1 MSSLPGEGELFDAKY
16 RIGSVL
22 GIGRTTAVIAA
33 KRMGFDDDV
42 AIKLLRADCCD
53 DPMMI
58 ERLVQEG
65 KMAARIRSEHVVR
78 MLTADA
84 FAGRAYLVMEYLDGV
99 TLAELLRR
107 QGPLPLA
114 TAVDM
119 LLQACEAIS
128 EAHTLGFFHHDL
140 KPASLF
146 LTHRAD
152 GSPCVK
158 VLDFGISTVPR
169 IATIAP
175 GSGSRPPPPPAPTG
189 TPQYMSPE
197 QLTAAKVVD
206 QSSDIW
212 SLGAILYELVSG
224 RRAFEGSGVSEIR
237 THVLHA
243 TPVPLGR
250 LRPEIPKE
258 LERVVSRCFE
268 KDPLRRHANVAQMA
282 GALAPYGS
290 SAARASAGSIVRAV
304 EGGIVGRSPLS
315 GGVERVTSTVE
326 ETLAR
331 APARRR
337 KGRAL
342 LIVAL
347 AALSVV
353 VGGLAHRARAGQL
366 HLEWPSALSRVSP

>member
-1 MSSLPGEGELFDAKY
+1 
-16 RIGSVL
+16 
-22 GIGRTTAVIAA
+22 
-33 KRMGFDDDV
+33 
-42 AIKLLRADCCD
+42 
-53 DPMMI
+53 
-58 ERLVQEG
+58 
-65 KMAARIRSEHVVR
+65 MAARIRSEHVVR

-114 TAVDM
+114 TAVNM

-197 QLTAAKVVD
+197 QLTAAKVVN

-290 SAARASAGSIVRAV
+290 SAARASAGSNR
-304 EGGIVGRSPLS
+304 
-315 GGVERVTSTVE
+315 
-326 ETLAR
+326 
-331 APARRR
+331 ARRR
-337 KGRAL
+337 GGDRR
-342 LIVAL
+342 AL
-347 AALSVV
+347 AA
-353 VGGLAHRARAGQL
+353 VGRRRARHVNGGGDARSGSGPTAEGTGALDRRAGRVERRRRGPRAQGEGGPASPRVAERAQPRQPL
-366 HLEWPSALSRVSP
+366 ACVPAGPARGARVTTLLRVRRDCAHPPSPCRARRRPAGATRQSIRPARPSAPRLPR